1 MSEAIAQQN
10 FQRYH
15 YAKRRGHSDYIRE
28 AHRLE
33 GMYLGGGRQFTEEDR
48 QYLLS
53 QGRPAFEI
61 NLIKPKIEA
70 AVGYQ
75 IANRMDI
82 SFRPKRGA
90 ASEDTA
96 KTLSKLAMHIAGL
109 NQYHWQETSVF
120 SDGLIQQRGYFEVYL
135 SYDDTLLGEVCIRSL
150 DPLDVIPDPD
160 AKSYDP
166 DDWADVIITKWLTLN
181 EIEVLY
187 GKAARQKVEA
197 EGSGA
202 GYDDDSERMYK
213 SRFGDGNTAYQDAQ
227 GDGIPRV
234 LVIDRQSWEMAQ
246 CQCLISPTGDIRLA
260 EDLPPERLEAM
271 REAGY
276 ILQKRRTQRVRWQ
289 ISTGRSVLYD
299 KLSPFAHFTVVP
311 FFPYFRRGQT
321 RGMVDNA
328 AGLQNIIN
336 KAYNQYLHAINSS
349 TNGGWVS
356 WEDTLANLREEDL
369 EDVGAMTGLNVVL
382 NKDTDPAKVPYKIQ
396 PNPVPPGI
404 SHILES
410 AVGLIHQVTG
420 INEAL
425 LGQSAGEHSGIAIQS
440 RQHAAQ
446 QQLAVPLDNL
456 ARTRHLVAKRILNLV
471 QTFYDDPRVERID
484 EEAANGARQTTDLQ
498 LNWPDEQQ
506 GVLNDVTLGEYDITI
521 TETPQQ
527 VTFENSQFMQML
539 ELLEKGAP
547 IPWKHVLRVSNLA
560 NKTEIVED
568 LEAAE
573 QAQQPQDPL
582 AEAKAAEILARTEKL
597 KAETVYKHI
606 ESLYSALQGAGV
618 IAQNPAVTPL
628 ADELAQS
635 AGFEDKNAAPLI
647 PQGQGGDGGLG
658 ELGEMGALQ
667 SPRLGRQAG
676 IETPELG
683 DGKV

>member
-1 MSEAIAQQN
+1 MSETVAREN
-10 FQRYH
+10 FLRYH
-15 YAKRRGHSDYIRE
+15 YAKRRGHSDYIRD

-33 GMYLGGGRQFTEEDR
+33 GFYLGGGRQFEEEDR

-90 ASEDTA
+90 ASEEMA

-109 NQYHWQETSVF
+109 NQYHWQETAVF

-181 EIEVLY
+181 EIEALY
-187 GKAARQKVEA
+187 GKAARDKVEA
-197 EGSGA
+197 EGSEA
-202 GYDDDSERMYK
+202 NYDDDSERIYQ
-213 SRFGDGNTAYQDAQ
+213 SRFGDSNTAGQDAG
-227 GDGIPRV
+227 GDSIGRV
-234 LVIDRQSWEMAQ
+234 LVIDRQRWEMAQ

-260 EDLPPERLEAM
+260 EDMLAERLETLRGM
-271 REAGY
+271 GY
-276 ILQKRRTQRVRWQ
+276 ILQKRRMKRIRWQ
-289 ISTGRSVLYD
+289 ISTAHSVLYD
-299 KLSPFAHFTVVP
+299 QLSPFAHFTVVP

-328 AGLQNIIN
+328 AGLQSIIN
-336 KAYNQYLHAINSS
+336 KAYNQYLHVLNTTPNS
-349 TNGGWVS
+349 GWIVEENS
-356 WEDTLANLREEDL
+356 LANMREEDL
-369 EDVGAMTGLNVVL
+369 AIEGGNTGLLMVTR
-382 NKDTDPAKVPYKIQ
+382 KDAPPPQKIA
-396 PNPVPPGI
+396 PNPVPQGI
-404 SHILES
+404 DRVMES
-410 AVGLIHQVTG
+410 TIALMHQVTG

-425 LGQSAGEHSGIAIQS
+425 LGQSAGENSGIAIQS

-456 ARTRHLVAKRILNLV
+456 ARTRHLVAKRILDLI
-471 QTFYDDPRVERID
+471 QSFYDDQRIERID
-484 EEAANGARQTTDLQ
+484 EEAENGARQTTDLR
-498 LNWPDEQQ
+498 LNWPDEVS
-506 GVLNDVTLGEYDITI
+506 GVLNDVTLGEYDICI

-527 VTFENSQFMQML
+527 VTFENSQFMQMI

-547 IPWKHVLRVSNLA
+547 IPWKHVIAVSNLA
-560 NKTEIVED
+560 KKTEIVED

-573 QAQQPQDPL
+573 QAQQPQQDPL
-582 AEAKAAEILARTEKL
+582 AEAKALLLAAQTEKT
-597 KAETVYKHI
+597 KAEAVYKQI
-606 ESLYSALQGAGV
+606 ESLYSAAQAGGV
-618 IAQNPAVTPL
+618 LATAPQIAPL
-628 ADELAQS
+628 ADEIAKS
-635 AGFEDKNAAPLI
+635 AGFEDKNAAPLFA
-647 PQGQGGDGGLG
+647 GSGDLG
-658 ELGEMGALQ
+658 AVQDEAGALPALQ

-676 IETPELG
+676 IQTPELA
-683 DGKV
+683 DGNV